1 MVITPNSKVKLI
13 KNPLKLDSNNEITF
27 TNATAQYNYFT
38 SLPKLEF
45 NDLTYVRKD
54 DVLRVPTD
62 ETGVGTTYEKLLGYN
77 FCMYQNTAF
86 GNKWFYAFIDD
97 IKWINPSLT
106 EMHLKTAYFQTWQFD
121 LVYANSFIERE
132 HVNDDTIGKHT
143 IPEGLETGEYIVQ
156 NFSLATDVGFNY
168 LDTTHYVVALS
179 DWPFGTTI
187 PIGQTYNGVFSGF
200 RYLVFNSDNDLRLF
214 INDIQDESS
223 GDPIGNIFLVPSL
236 ITELATADFEVLV
249 EGKTWKACWL
259 PTSATSVYMG
269 YYLLSD
275 KHTLDQDY
283 NPVNNK
289 CLCYP
294 YRYILVNNNTGSS
307 AEYKYEWF
315 YNSSHFVQSGY
326 NRCKFNVYGVISP
339 GCSIKLFPED
349 YNKNQTTQN
358 NIWMYGLD
366 GGKLPTCS
374 WWNDGYTNWLTQNA
388 VNMPL
393 TGLGNVTNTLGS
405 LMSGNISGAASG
417 ITGIFG
423 QVGEIYSHS
432 LEPATGKGGVNQ
444 GDLMFSSKLA
454 FNFYRMSIRKEYAK
468 YIDDFFSQFGYKVNR
483 LGTPHIHV
491 RTYYDY
497 CKTIDVNIE
506 GNIPEMDLEE
516 IRKMFNNGIRF
527 WHDTTKYL
535 DFSVNNAIIT

>member
-27 TNATAQYNYFT
+27 SNATAQYNYFT

-54 DVLRVPTD
+54 DVLRIPTD

-106 EMHLKTAYFQTWQFD
+106 ELHLKTAYFQTWQFD
-121 LVYANSFIERE
+121 LVYADSFIERE

-143 IPEGLETGEYIVQ
+143 IPEGLETGDYIIQ
-156 NFSLATDVGFNY
+156 NLSIAADTGFNY
-168 LDTTHYVVALS
+168 LDTTYYIVALS
-179 DWPFGTTI
+179 EWPFDSAQPYYYI
-187 PIGQTYNGVFSGF
+187 YNGLFSGF
-200 RYLVFNSDNDLRLF
+200 RYLAFNSGSDLRKF
-214 INDIQDESS
+214 IDDIQDETT
-223 GDPIGNIFLVPSL
+223 GDPIYSIFVVPSL
-236 ITELATADFEVLV
+236 MTDLVTADFEVMV
-249 EGKTWKACWL
+249 TGASWKAAWIEDSS
-259 PTSATSVYMG
+259 TEIYMG
-269 YYLLSD
+269 GFKIGDS
-275 KHTLDQDY
+275 HIIDQDY
-283 NPVNNK
+283 TPINNK
-289 CLCYP
+289 LLCYP
-294 YRYILVNNNTGSS
+294 YRYILVNNNSGSS
-307 AEYKYEWF
+307 MDYRYEWF
-315 YNSSHFVQSGY
+315 YNKPLENNYRICRFG
-326 NRCKFNVYGVISP
+326 CYGVMSP
-339 GCSIKLFPED
+339 GCSIKLYPID
-349 YNKNQTTQN
+349 YNKNQNTQN

-374 WWNDGYTNWLTQNA
+374 WWNDGYTNWLTQNG

-393 TGLGNVTNTLGS
+393 QTLGNVTSAASS
-405 LMSGNISGAASG
+405 LIGGNISGAVSG
-417 ITGIFG
+417 LSGIFG
-423 QVGEIYSHS
+423 QVGEIYAHS
-432 LEPATGKGGVNQ
+432 KEPATGKGGVNQ
-444 GDLMFSSKLA
+444 GDLNYSSKLA
-454 FNFYRMSIRKEYAK
+454 YFFYRMSIRKEYAK

-506 GNIPEMDLEE
+506 GNVPETDLEE

-535 DFSVNNAIIT
+535 DFSVSNTIIT

>member
-45 NDLTYVRKD
+45 DNLTYVRKD
-54 DVLRVPTD
+54 GVLRIPTD
-62 ETGVGTTYEKLLGYN
+62 ETGVGVTYEKLLQYN
-77 FCMYQNTAF
+77 FCMYQNTYF
-86 GNKWFYAFIDD
+86 GNKWFYAFITD
-97 IKWINPSLT
+97 INWINPSLT
-106 EMHLKTAYFQTWQFD
+106 EIKLETAYFQTWQFD

-132 HVNDDTIGKHT
+132 HVDNDTIGMHT
-143 IPEGLETGEYIVQ
+143 IPEDVETGDYIIQ
-156 NFSLATDVGFNY
+156 NISTAADSGFNY
-168 LDTTHYVVALS
+168 LDTIYYVVALS
-179 DWPFGTTI
+179 EWPFDSAQPYYYI
-187 PIGQTYNGVFSGF
+187 YNGLFSGF
-200 RYLVFNSDNDLRLF
+200 RYIAFNSGSDLRKF
-214 INDIQDESS
+214 IDDIQDETT
-223 GDPIGNIFLVPSL
+223 GDPIYSIFVVPSTMTNL
-236 ITELATADFEVLV
+236 VTADFETMVT
-249 EGKTWKACWL
+249 GASWKAAWIEDSS
-259 PTSATSVYMG
+259 TEIYMG
-269 YYLLSD
+269 GFKIGDYQII
-275 KHTLDQDY
+275 DQDY
-283 NPVNNK
+283 TPVNK
-289 CLCYP
+289 KLLCYP
-294 YRYILVNNNTGSS
+294 YRCILVNNNAGSS
-307 AEYKYEWF
+307 MEYRYEWF
-315 YNSSHFVQSGY
+315 YNKPLENNYRICRFG
-326 NRCKFNVYGVISP
+326 CYGVMSP
-339 GCSIKLFPED
+339 GCSIRLYPID
-349 YNKNQTTQN
+349 YNKNQNTQN

-393 TGLGNVTNTLGS
+393 QALGNVFDIAKSGLT
-405 LMSGNISGAASG
+405 GNIGGIASG
-417 ITGIFG
+417 LSGIAG

-432 LEPATGKGGVNQ
+432 LEPKTGKGGVNQ
-444 GDLMFSSKLA
+444 GDLMYSSKLA
-454 FNFYRMSIRKEYAK
+454 YFFYRMSIRKEYAK

-506 GNIPEMDLEE
+506 GNVPEHDLEE

-535 DFSVNNAIIT
+535 DFSVSNTIIS